1 MIPEYREG
9 DLGLPTK
16 EPQSDLGVPP
26 KMALKVKSGVTM
38 RDPRV
43 TLGNPGVNL
52 RLLWE
57 SFEGTLVLLSGYTEV
72 TFWVPWDHF
81 GGTQWSST
89 TLRVLWDHFGFTF
102 ETTLAVLWGHFEG
115 TL

>member
-81 GGTQWSST
+81 GGSRGNFMGALGLLSGYSGI
-89 TLRVLWDHFGFTF
+89 TLGGTVGTF
-102 ETTLAVLWGHFEG
+102 
-115 TL
+115 